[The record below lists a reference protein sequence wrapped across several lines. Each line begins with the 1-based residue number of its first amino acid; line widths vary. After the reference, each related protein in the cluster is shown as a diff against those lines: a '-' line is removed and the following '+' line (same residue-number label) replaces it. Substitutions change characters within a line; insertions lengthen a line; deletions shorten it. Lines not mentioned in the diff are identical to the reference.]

1 MNDLCPNCYVLLG
14 DLEAA
19 AVGLREAL
27 DLVVQ
32 YEADNKELQEG
43 VDAIQAQVD
52 ELSKCLNT
60 AIDTK
65 FPDNWSESWRRGG
78 FH

>member
-1 MNDLCPNCYVLLG
+1 MNDLCSNCYVLLD

-19 AVGLREAL
+19 AASLREAL

-43 VDAIQAQVD
+43 VDAVQIRLD